1 MRASPAASMIGPDTR
16 PMVMTVLVM
25 VLTTPMLLERAC
37 GSDEDLATALVG
49 KS

>member
-37 GSDEDLATALVG
+37 GSDEDFAT
-49 KS
+49 